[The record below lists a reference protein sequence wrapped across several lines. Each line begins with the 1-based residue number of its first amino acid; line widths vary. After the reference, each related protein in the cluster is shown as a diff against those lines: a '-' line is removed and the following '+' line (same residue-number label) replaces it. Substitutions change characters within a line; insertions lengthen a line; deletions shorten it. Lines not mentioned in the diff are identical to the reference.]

1 MNFIFQL
8 SENKKTKILIWILS
22 VILLVIIILNSFYP
36 RKITFNNY
44 YMILTHIIAIY
55 WFIHIFKFIFNENSN
70 SFKISLLDSRIFFLI
85 ALALLFYTP
94 FYILLENKKTA
105 ENLSIYA
112 YSFLVIWV
120 IYEIILSKFENKINA
135 LQSSALANKKVK
147 ERKKERKEKLAWKRK
162 LKKK

>member
-1 MNFIFQL
+1 MNFIFKL

-70 SFKISLLDSRIFFLI
+70 SFKISLLDSRVFFLI
-85 ALALLFYTP
+85 AITFLFYTP
-94 FYILLENKKTA
+94 FYIILENKKTA
-105 ENLSIYA
+105 ESLSIYA
-112 YSFLVIWV
+112 YYFLVIWV
-120 IYEIILSKFENKINA
+120 IYEIVLSKFSNKINA
-135 LQSSALANKKVK
+135 LKSSIIANKKVK
-147 ERKKERKEKLAWKRK
+147 QKTKERKAKLIWKRK
-162 LKKK
+162 QKKK